1 VTYFQ
6 RELPSKEQQ
15 EEWLRM
21 QKVIPKPYPIYS
33 PFPGQGFFRLGQKHP
48 IIKAMSAKLI
58 AAGYNGFS
66 NGATDKFD
74 RGTVKAYAWYQ
85 RKQGLSGKL
94 ADGYPT
100 AATWKE
106 LQVPQV

>member
-1 VTYFQ
+1 M
-6 RELPSKEQQ
+6 PKS
-15 EEWLRM
+15 
-21 QKVIPKPYPIYS
+21 IPNPYPIYS
-33 PFPGQGFFRLGQKHP
+33 PFPGQGFFRLGQKHA
-48 IIKAMSAKLI
+48 IIKAMSLKLI
-58 AAGYNGFS
+58 AAGYNGYS
-66 NGATDKFD
+66 NGPSDKFD
-74 RGTVKAYAWYQ
+74 RSAVKAYAWYQ